1 MAGVILLIWIKD
13 RKRNFCSQL
22 RVLVPKHSRLNVIGK
37 PISAGLTAAAIVM
50 TVLVP
55 ARPQEADQGRTQY
68 LDNCAGCHGD
78 DGKGAGP
85 LSAKL
90 KTKPTDLTLLAKRN
104 HGSFDA
110 AAVYQM
116 IDGRNGRNAHRN
128 DEMPIWGCRHETPAV
143 PAPSASSTHH
153 RKIPKRVISA
163 MKGHESELDS
173 LLDLPC
179 GSEQVVR
186 DRILSI
192 VDYLSELQTK

>member
-1 MAGVILLIWIKD
+1 MRPIGV
-13 RKRNFCSQL
+13 
-22 RVLVPKHSRLNVIGK
+22 
-37 PISAGLTAAAIVM
+37 PISVMLCAAAF
-50 TVLVP
+50 VL
-55 ARPQEADQGRTQY
+55 AATSGALAQDADKGQAAY
-68 LDNCAGCHGD
+68 MENCAGCHGAD
-78 DGKGAGP
+78 AKGSGP

-128 DEMPIWGCRHETPAV
+128 AEMPIWGCRHETPAV

-173 LLDLPC
+173 LLDL
-179 GSEQVVR
+179 
-186 DRILSI
+186 
-192 VDYLSELQTK
+192 